1 MTGSFKSVL
10 FASVA
15 VLSQIALAQQ
25 QPAGTREKASA
36 PVVTPVRSTSKSD
49 SKAIALK
56 APKLTPDQILANQ
69 TLESAESQSR
79 GLEAPMRSYGLL
91 QIAEAFA
98 ASDPGKARGLLQD
111 AFSASLAIQD
121 DPFSKENLQQ
131 DIFRALLPIS
141 LSDVEERLTQAE
153 ARARKQASDSI
164 IARYIEKK
172 QFDKAFDLVQLVTS
186 LDEFPYLAAGR
197 LLDALPAEMNAEK
210 QTLFGSAVASYRV
223 HEHKGA
229 FGTVGESSLTGLVVR
244 FGDSIPP
251 KLALEAIDEILSQA
265 RKNEDKFSVTVGGE
279 GGSATFNS
287 NYEYQLFSLLPLL
300 RKLDESGANRLIDEN
315 AALKPAMR
323 QYPDGMNS
331 VSPKPAAT
339 PGQDATPPRRSTSY
353 SVSDNGNK
361 ASSEET
367 MRQEMQRRSDL
378 ILKQAESDP
387 TQAIAQASA
396 LPLTIASW
404 MQSPRANTLES
415 IARMTMKKQPASA
428 RLALADLRKAITDL
442 PLRDQFK
449 YISSAADIY
458 LQMDDKDKAEDVVN
472 DGLGVAA
479 RLLDHDINPD
489 DPNKALK
496 AWWPSTDAYRRLV
509 EIETKISHPATAK
522 LLQEIKDPDVRA
534 LESIMFARALLGLP
548 MKRVTVVEKNKEGNR
563 VRTSDAR

>member
-1 MTGSFKSVL
+1 MAGSSKLVL

-15 VLSQIALAQQ
+15 VLSQITLAQQ
-25 QPAGTREKASA
+25 AATTSEKANA
-36 PVVTPVRSTSKSD
+36 PLGTFAKPTNKSD
-49 SKAIALK
+49 AKAVK

-69 TLESAESQSR
+69 TLESAESQAR
-79 GLEAPMRSYGLL
+79 GLEAPMRSYSLL

-98 ASDPGKARGLLQD
+98 ASDPAKARGLLQD

-121 DPFSKENLQQ
+121 DPFAKENLQL

-141 LSDVEERLTQAE
+141 LSDVEERLVQAE
-153 ARARKQASDSI
+153 PRPRRQSSDII

-210 QTLFGSAVASYRV
+210 QTLFGSAVASYRA

-244 FGDSIPP
+244 FGDSMPP

-300 RKLDESGANRLIDEN
+300 RKLDESGANRLIEEN
-315 AALKPAMR
+315 AALKPAM
-323 QYPDGMNS
+323 QQFPDGMNS

-339 PGQDATPPRRSTSY
+339 PGQDATPPRRGTSY

-428 RLALADLRKAITDL
+428 RLALADLRKAVTDL

-458 LQMDDKDKAEDVVN
+458 LQMDDKDKAEDVVS

-489 DPNKALK
+489 DPNKSLK

>member
-1 MTGSFKSVL
+1 MRGSLKIVL
-10 FASVA
+10 VGL
-15 VLSQIALAQQ
+15 VVMVSQSILAQQ
-25 QPAGTREKASA
+25 PTDTREKAN
-36 PVVTPVRSTSKSD
+36 TPAVRAVKSISKGD
-49 SKAIALK
+49 SKAAASK

-79 GLEAPMRSYGLL
+79 GLEAPMCSYSLL
-91 QIAEAFA
+91 QIAEAFTV
-98 ASDPGKARGLLQD
+98 SDPARARGLLQD
-111 AFSASLAIQD
+111 AFSASLSVQD
-121 DPFSKENLQQ
+121 DPFSRENLQQ
-131 DIFRALLPIS
+131 DIFHALLPIS
-141 LSDVEERLTQAE
+141 LADVEERLTQAE
-153 ARARKQASDSI
+153 PRPRKQAADGI
-164 IARYIEKK
+164 ISRYIEKK

-186 LDEFPYLAAGR
+186 LDEFPYAAAGR
-197 LLDALPAEMNAEK
+197 LLEALPAEMNAEK
-210 QTLFGSAVASYRV
+210 QTLFASAAASYRA

-229 FGTVGESSLTGLVVR
+229 FGTIGNNSFTALLIR

-265 RKNEDKFSVTVGGE
+265 RKNDDKFSVTVGGE

-287 NYEYQLFSLLPLL
+287 NYAYQLFALLPLL
-300 RKLDESGANRLIDEN
+300 RKLDESGADNLLKEN
-315 AALKPAMR
+315 AALKSTMQ
-323 QYPDGMNS
+323 QYPNGMDS
-331 VSPKPAAT
+331 VSPKPAIA
-339 PGQDATPPRRSTSY
+339 PGEDAPPPHRGASFN
-353 SVSDNGNK
+353 VSDNANK
-361 ASSEET
+361 AGSEET

-396 LPLTIASW
+396 LPLTIAAW
-404 MQSPRANTLES
+404 MPSPRANALEA

-428 RLALADLRKAITDL
+428 RQAVAELRKTVTDL

-458 LQMDDKDKAEDVVN
+458 LQMDDKDKAEDVVS

-479 RLLDHDINPD
+479 RLLDHDVNPD

-522 LLQEIKDPDVRA
+522 MLQEIKDPDMRA

-548 MKRVTVVEKNKEGNR
+548 MNRVAVVEKNKEGNR
-563 VRTSDAR
+563 VRISDAR

>member
-1 MTGSFKSVL
+1 MRGSLKVMLAGLVVL
-10 FASVA
+10 ASQ
-15 VLSQIALAQQ
+15 SIWAQQ
-25 QPAGTREKASA
+25 LAETTEKADA
-36 PVVTPVRSTSKSD
+36 TLPKSTSKSNA
-49 SKAIALK
+49 KAAVPK
-56 APKLTPDQILANQ
+56 APKLTPDQVLANQ
-69 TLESAESQSR
+69 TLESAESQAR
-79 GLEAPMRSYGLL
+79 GLEAPMRSYSLI
-91 QIAEAFA
+91 QIAEAFTV
-98 ASDPGKARGLLQD
+98 SDPAKARGLLQD

-121 DPFSKENLQQ
+121 DPFAKENLQLE
-131 DIFRALLPIS
+131 IFRLLLPIS

-153 ARARKQASDSI
+153 ARPRKQSSDSI
-164 IARYIEKK
+164 IARYLEKK

-210 QTLFGSAVASYRV
+210 QTLFASAVASYRA

-229 FGTVGESSLTGLVVR
+229 FGTVGESSLTGLLVR

-251 KLALEAIDEILSQA
+251 KLAMEAIDEILSQA
-265 RKNEDKFSVTVGGE
+265 RKNDDKFSVTVGGE

-300 RKLDESGANRLIDEN
+300 RKLDESGANRLIEEN
-315 AALKPAMR
+315 AALKPAM
-323 QYPDGMNS
+323 QQFPDGIHS
-331 VSPKPAAT
+331 VSPKPAAA
-339 PGQDATPPRRSTSY
+339 PGQDAAPPRRSTSY
-353 SVSDNGNK
+353 NVSDNGNK

-396 LPLTIASW
+396 LPVTIASW
-404 MQSPRANTLES
+404 MQSPRANALES

-458 LQMDDKDKAEDVVN
+458 LQLDDKDKAEDVVS

-522 LLQEIKDPDVRA
+522 LLQEIKDPDVRT

-548 MKRVTVVEKNKEGNR
+548 MKRVMVVEKNKEGNR
-563 VRTSDAR
+563 VR